1 MIYFLICVVIIIGI
15 LGTKFLPEQSDN
27 KSCSELFLE
36 RMPKVGTV
44 YQDNNAYYEIS
55 AVRTF
60 GASWSDISL
69 AVYLKYQ
76 KSPVIYYTA
85 AYVIPFDL
93 VENANDVE
101 DFKRVKAERIKDSQ
115 ERFDLLYKKLI
126 TLKH

>member
-1 MIYFLICVVIIIGI
+1 
-15 LGTKFLPEQSDN
+15 
-27 KSCSELFLE
+27 
-36 RMPKVGTV
+36 MPKVGTL

-60 GASWSDISL
+60 GASWSEISFS
-69 AVYLKYQ
+69 VYLKYQ
-76 KSPVIYYTA
+76 KSPVIFYTA

-126 TLKH
+126 T

>member
-15 LGTKFLPEQSDN
+15 LGTKFFPVQYTNE
-27 KSCSELFLE
+27 SCSELFWE
-36 RMPKVGTV
+36 RMPKVGTA

-60 GASWSDISL
+60 GASWREISF

-76 KSPVIYYTA
+76 KSPLSFYTA
-85 AYVIPFDL
+85 TYVIPFDL
-93 VENANDVE
+93 VEKANDVE
-101 DFKRVKAERIKDSQ
+101 DFKRVKAERIKDTQ

-126 TLKH
+126 T

>member
-1 MIYFLICVVIIIGI
+1 MIYFLICVVIIGI
-15 LGTKFLPEQSDN
+15 LVAKFIPEQYDN

-55 AVRTF
+55 AVRTL
-60 GASWSDISL
+60 GASWGEISF

-76 KSPVIYYTA
+76 KSSVKFYTA
-85 AYVIPFDL
+85 TYVIPFDL

-101 DFKRVKAERIKDSQ
+101 NFKRVKAERIKDSQ

-126 TLKH
+126 T

>member
-15 LGTKFLPEQSDN
+15 LGAKFIPEQYDN
-27 KSCSELFLE
+27 KSCSELFWE

-44 YQDNNAYYEIS
+44 YQDNNAYYEIL

-60 GASWSDISL
+60 GASWNDISF

-76 KSPVIYYTA
+76 KSSVKFYTA
-85 AYVIPFDL
+85 TYVIPFDL
-93 VENANDVE
+93 VEKANDIE
-101 DFKRVKAERIKDSQ
+101 NFKRVKAERIKDSQ

-126 TLKH
+126 I

>member
-15 LGTKFLPEQSDN
+15 LGAKFIPEQYDN
-27 KSCSELFLE
+27 KSCSDLFWE

-44 YQDNNAYYEIS
+44 YQDNNAYYEIL

-60 GASWSDISL
+60 GASWREISF

-76 KSPVIYYTA
+76 KSSVKFYTA
-85 AYVIPFDL
+85 TYVIPFDL
-93 VENANDVE
+93 VEKANDVE

-126 TLKH
+126 T

>member
-15 LGTKFLPEQSDN
+15 LGAKFIPEQSDN
-27 KSCSELFLE
+27 KSCSELFWE

-44 YQDNNAYYEIS
+44 YQDNNAYYEIL

-60 GASWSDISL
+60 GASWSDISF

-76 KSPVIYYTA
+76 KSSVKFYTA

-93 VENANDVE
+93 VEKANDVE

-126 TLKH
+126 T

>member
-15 LGTKFLPEQSDN
+15 LGAKFIPEQYDN
-27 KSCSELFLE
+27 KSCSELFWE

-60 GASWSDISL
+60 GASWCEISF

-76 KSPVIYYTA
+76 KSSVKFYTA
-85 AYVIPFDL
+85 TYVIPFDL

-126 TLKH
+126 T

>member
-15 LGTKFLPEQSDN
+15 LGAKFIPEQYDN
-27 KSCSELFLE
+27 KSCSELFWE

-60 GASWSDISL
+60 GASWSEISF

-76 KSPVIYYTA
+76 KSPVKFYTA
-85 AYVIPFDL
+85 TYVIPFDL

-126 TLKH
+126 T

>member
-15 LGTKFLPEQSDN
+15 LGAKFIPEQYDN
-27 KSCSELFLE
+27 KYCSELFWE

-60 GASWSDISL
+60 GASWCEISF

-76 KSPVIYYTA
+76 KSSVKFYTA
-85 AYVIPFDL
+85 TYVIPFDL

-126 TLKH
+126 T

>member
-15 LGTKFLPEQSDN
+15 LGAKFLPEQSDN
-27 KSCSELFLE
+27 KSCSELFWE

-44 YQDNNAYYEIS
+44 YQDNNAYYEIL

-60 GASWSDISL
+60 GASWSDISF

-76 KSPVIYYTA
+76 KSSVKFYTA

-93 VENANDVE
+93 VEKANDVE

-115 ERFDLLYKKLI
+115 ERFDLLHKKLI
-126 TLKH
+126 T

>member
-1 MIYFLICVVIIIGI
+1 MIINLAVNYFGKGCQKL
-15 LGTKFLPEQSDN
+15 
-27 KSCSELFLE
+27 
-36 RMPKVGTV
+36 GTV

-60 GASWSDISL
+60 GASWSEISF

-76 KSPVIYYTA
+76 KSPVKFYTA

-93 VENANDVE
+93 VENANDIE

-126 TLKH
+126 TSTTHELKTRGLAKAQVD

>member
-15 LGTKFLPEQSDN
+15 LGAKFLPEQSDN
-27 KSCSELFLE
+27 KSCSELFWE

-60 GASWSDISL
+60 GASWSDISF

-126 TLKH
+126 T